1 MKASLH
7 KNIYMHM
14 KPSLH
19 RALLW
24 LAVLPAPLCALA
36 AGTDRQQPVHLRA
49 DRIDIDQKTGV
60 SLYRGHVI
68 FTQGTLRLT
77 AARATA
83 RHRGNELETV
93 TAEGAPVTFRHR
105 PEGSEAF
112 IEGDAERAVYHAPTR
127 RVDLYKNVN
136 VRRDRDS
143 FRGAVLHYDIEN
155 ESLIAESD
163 AERRVY
169 VALVPRA
176 GRVLPGDKP

>member
-1 MKASLH
+1 MTSTPYRIL
-7 KNIYMHM
+7 
-14 KPSLH
+14 PF
-19 RALLW
+19 
-24 LAVLPAPLCALA
+24 LAVLLAPLYVLA
-36 AGTDRQQPVHLRA
+36 AGSDRQQPVHLRA
-49 DRIDIDQKTGV
+49 DRIDIDKKTGV
-60 SLYRGHVI
+60 SLYRGHVL

-105 PEGSEAF
+105 PEGSEEF
-112 IEGDAERAVYHAPTR
+112 IEGDAERAVYTAPTR
-127 RVDLYKNVN
+127 RVDLYKTVT
-136 VRRDRDS
+136 VRRGRDI
-143 FRGAVLHYDIEN
+143 FRAAVLHYDIES

-176 GRVLPGDKP
+176 GKPLPGDKP